1 VYFIN
6 IILKFSTNILLILYK
21 YIILCLFSESSGRLQ
36 ESLISRKTQ
45 LLLIKYRNSMNNNN
59 VTIDCHIMLNATIP
73 NFGAVKN
80 TFEMSF
86 KKVYKGSMLLNT

>member
-1 VYFIN
+1 
-6 IILKFSTNILLILYK
+6 
-21 YIILCLFSESSGRLQ
+21 
-36 ESLISRKTQ
+36 
-45 LLLIKYRNSMNNNN
+45 MNNNN

-86 KKVYKGSMLLNT
+86 KKVLVCTKAVRF